1 MSDENLPEE
10 KKDQVFIEPSTTAA
24 GGSNPTPR
32 TSDSGILH
40 WPMSLSGSGLFS

>member
-1 MSDENLPEE
+1 MMSDENLPEE

-32 TSDSGILH
+32 TIFADAL
-40 WPMSLSGSGLFS
+40 PYYPLS